1 MNPTEYQTSSDQFN
15 NFGYFIY
22 RISLLKQIR
31 EPIKNDIFSKNHWT
45 DLLRT
50 MLSSFRKL

>member
-15 NFGYFIY
+15 NLGYFIY

-31 EPIKNDIFSKNHWT
+31 EQIKNDIFSKNHLT